1 MGTATFFAAFSVLSR
16 SLNGEDQYVT
26 LFFTGAGMLT
36 LSTGFRAV
44 APAGVPP
51 TPLLW
56 LAIGLIGVCSLV
68 GHRLVV
74 LAYRDGRASDL
85 APLGY
90 LSLVWSFTFGYVVFS
105 EPIEPAMLA
114 GAVAIAAGGLAY
126 RASWTAPTS
135 ATTVAPTASPID
147 DVAAAELEAEASH
160 ERAEPGAIRDEAER
174 VPHDPGL
181 PATLGQPRVQR
192 RGAVREPAGLSWIV
206 LVATDSPLAVGV
218 LFAVR
223 MIPSLLF
230 GIPFGA
236 LTDRFDRRRILMRVN
251 VLAALAGIAVAVAV
265 GLGWPTLPVALV
277 ASLAFGLFDTFRVT
291 ASQAYVVD
299 LVGVAGARRGVA
311 VANIAPQSVAAIG
324 ALVGGAFLERY
335 GSPLTFVLAA
345 VAWLIAALVLVGGVS
360 RERAAIEQRQP
371 DLRSAMALVLR
382 NLGCARSC
390 CSSP

>member
-1 MGTATFFAAFSVLSR
+1 MRLPSTARPTLAYIASGLVFSSADTLVKSLVSTIAPADVVWGRSLVYVTLLLVFAGRPDPRRLLRTRALARQLLRGACLFGATLCFFYALRVLPLGQVTALASATPLIVVAIAGPILGERVSPLAILGAVIGFGGVLILVGGDLDGFTLATLLPLGTATFFAAFSVLSR

-36 LSTGFRAV
+36 LSTGFRAI
-44 APAGVPP
+44 APAGAPP

-114 GAVAIAAGGLAY
+114 GAVAIAAGGILAY

-160 ERAEPGAIRDEAER
+160 ERAEPGAVLDEAER
-174 VPHDPGL
+174 L
-181 PATLGQPRVQR
+181 PT
-192 RGAVREPAGLSWIV
+192 
-206 LVATDSPLAVGV
+206 
-218 LFAVR
+218 
-223 MIPSLLF
+223 
-230 GIPFGA
+230 
-236 LTDRFDRRRILMRVN
+236 
-251 VLAALAGIAVAVAV
+251 
-265 GLGWPTLPVALV
+265 
-277 ASLAFGLFDTFRVT
+277 
-291 ASQAYVVD
+291 
-299 LVGVAGARRGVA
+299 
-311 VANIAPQSVAAIG
+311 
-324 ALVGGAFLERY
+324 
-335 GSPLTFVLAA
+335 
-345 VAWLIAALVLVGGVS
+345 
-360 RERAAIEQRQP
+360 
-371 DLRSAMALVLR
+371 
-382 NLGCARSC
+382 
-390 CSSP
+390 